1 MTGLGIIIYILVFV
15 IFALIAYAVLQ
26 IKLFGMNV
34 KDFWSFIEANQI
46 LERLYQFSKKYEKL
60 TVQEQI
66 IYLKQAETIFNAFD
80 KVPNSLWEDEYDKYN
95 TVLEKYKNIKMLR
108 WSNE

>member
-1 MTGLGIIIYILVFV
+1 MTGLGIIIYILAFV

-46 LERLYQFSKKYEKL
+46 LERLYQFSKKYEQL

>member
-1 MTGLGIIIYILVFV
+1 MTGLGIIIYILAFV
-15 IFALIAYAVLQ
+15 IFALIAYAILQ

-46 LERLYQFSKKYEKL
+46 LERLYQFSKKYEQL

-95 TVLEKYKNIKMLR
+95 TVLEKYRNIKMLR

>member
-1 MTGLGIIIYILVFV
+1 MTGLGIIIYILAFV

>member
-95 TVLEKYKNIKMLR
+95 TVLEKYRNIKMLR

>member
-1 MTGLGIIIYILVFV
+1 MTVLGIIIYILAFI

-46 LERLYQFSKKYEKL
+46 LDRLYQFSKKYEKL

-95 TVLEKYKNIKMLR
+95 TVLERYRNIKMLR